1 MFIEGRR
8 GVKTPFYVHV
18 DVATKLIMGYAMKDK
33 TYAEALRAVE
43 FIMEQHG
50 LLEHRLERLTFDRE
64 SSIVAM
70 QENIESRGIKL
81 TLKAAGQKVG
91 LADDRIRGS
100 QARSNSR

>member
-1 MFIEGRR
+1 MAVIS
-8 GVKTPFYVHV
+8 PLCSVHV

-43 FIMEQHG
+43 FIKEQHD

-70 QENIESRGIKL
+70 QEDIEARGIKL
-81 TLKAAGQKVG
+81 ILKALFQSSTG
-91 LADDRIRGS
+91 L
-100 QARSNSR
+100 